1 MNYLRDNEIA
11 RKIISGEIK
20 ELYCIREGYCNHY
33 YSSGRYPRKHTLGKK
48 YKVMWYMPTYNSH
61 TIIMETDNILVLN
74 MIYEVI
80 HAENNSIDDGIVIR
94 RLDLNSTNLY
104 SKKRFESIK
113 KIRKQKLE
121 KLNEEV

>member
-1 MNYLRDNEIA
+1 MKKGDLVVCINTQKDLNNC
-11 RKIISGEIK
+11 IIIDD
-20 ELYCIREGYCNHY
+20 LI
-33 YSSGRYPRKHTLGKK
+33 
-48 YKVMWYMPTYNSH
+48 TYDWDSV
-61 TIIMETDNILVLN
+61 LVLN